1 MTMVHVCPLKDAE
14 CGDSRIRW
22 CATCPKHKPVG
33 MRGPVAFVPAFWIV
47 PDPTPKLD
55 WSETDDPR

>member
-1 MTMVHVCPLKDAE
+1 MVHVCPLKDAE

-47 PDPTPKLD
+47 PDPKPKLD
-55 WSETDDPR
+55 WSDAE